1 MKLLVTS
8 DWHLDAST
16 AGIARFA
23 DVAASIDWTV
33 EQAIANKVDLYL
45 FLGDLCDPDANRTP
59 ACVSKAI
66 RTAHAL
72 QRAGIESRWLVG
84 NHDVIEDGS
93 GTCTLEPLG
102 AAGLP
107 LRNKP
112 SSEVIGGV
120 MFVWLPFTP
129 RTGTYDPEAFV
140 RSIPSAPS
148 FKHYVVAGHLNVPG
162 VIPGSETH
170 DMPRGRDVWFP
181 VDAVRAHL
189 KGALMMNGH
198 YHGVDTDSLVV
209 IPGSL
214 ERLTFNEERHVPS
227 CLLVEIKGSKTTVV
241 TALKNPLARALE
253 TIGPDDVAWM
263 QDRVRWD
270 MDATT
275 IARLQPPANV
285 EQAKLDSIIE
295 TLRDKCA
302 ALEVLP
308 APRAAQVVVENEAP
322 TARKGVSTRSI
333 VEELINAP
341 MGADR
346 DKVRCIVEEI
356 MNEAGL

>member
-1 MKLLVTS
+1 M
-8 DWHLDAST
+8 
-16 AGIARFA
+16 
-23 DVAASIDWTV
+23 
-33 EQAIANKVDLYL
+33 
-45 FLGDLCDPDANRTP
+45 
-59 ACVSKAI
+59 
-66 RTAHAL
+66 
-72 QRAGIESRWLVG
+72 
-84 NHDVIEDGS
+84 
-93 GTCTLEPLG
+93 
-102 AAGLP
+102 
-107 LRNKP
+107 
-112 SSEVIGGV
+112 
-120 MFVWLPFTP
+120 
-129 RTGTYDPEAFV
+129 
-140 RSIPSAPS
+140 
-148 FKHYVVAGHLNVPG
+148 
-162 VIPGSETH
+162 
-170 DMPRGRDVWFP
+170 
-181 VDAVRAHL
+181 
-189 KGALMMNGH
+189 
-198 YHGVDTDSLVV
+198 

-302 ALEVLP
+302 ALKVLP